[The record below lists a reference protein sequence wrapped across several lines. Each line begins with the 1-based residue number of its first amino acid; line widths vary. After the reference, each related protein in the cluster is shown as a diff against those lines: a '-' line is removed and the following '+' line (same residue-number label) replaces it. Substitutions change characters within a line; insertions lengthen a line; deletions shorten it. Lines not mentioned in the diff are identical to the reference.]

1 MSAAHDVR
9 AGEFAPPRAARKAG
23 SDRLPIFA
31 AQVAIGMAILAL
43 WQFCWS
49 FELVDPI
56 IARSPAQVW
65 SALVQIVTDGTLW
78 PSLYATME
86 ATLIAFVLASAVG
99 VVIGVGFGLFPRIE
113 EVFQPYINAINTM
126 PRIAF
131 APVFTLYF
139 GIGQEAKV
147 ALAFSIVVFMVM
159 ISARAGIQTVD
170 RDIVTMARLMG
181 TGRLQM
187 FTSILLPAATPSI
200 FAGLRLGI
208 VYALFGVITSEI
220 LSSRVGLGHLIS
232 RYAGVFQLESMYA
245 VILVMTV
252 MAAALNGVMALAEKR
267 FLRWSV
273 VNDR

>member
-1 MSAAHDVR
+1 MSAVAETSTGQV
-9 AGEFAPPRAARKAG
+9 AAAKRRPE
-23 SDRLPIFA
+23 SDRVSIIAMQL
-31 AQVAIGMAILAL
+31 AIGAAILAF
-43 WQFCWS
+43 WQLSWS
-49 FELVDPI
+49 FALIDPI
-56 IARSPAQVW
+56 IARSPAQVG
-65 SALVQIVTDGTLW
+65 SALVQIVADGTLW

-86 ATLIAFVLASAVG
+86 ATLIAFVLASAIG
-99 VVIGVGFGLFPRIE
+99 VVVGIGFGLFPRVE

-170 RDIVTMARLMG
+170 RDIITMARLMG
-181 TGRLQM
+181 TRRIEM
-187 FTSILLPAATPSI
+187 FTKILLPAATPSI
-200 FAGLRLGI
+200 FAGLKLGI

-245 VILVMTV
+245 VIVVMTV
-252 MAAALNGVMALAEKR
+252 AAAFLNGLMTLAEKR

>member
-1 MSAAHDVR
+1 MSAVADTG
-9 AGEFAPPRAARKAG
+9 AGQLAIAKRKSE
-23 SDRLPIFA
+23 SDRASILAI
-31 AQVAIGMAILAL
+31 QIAIGVAILAF

-49 FELVDPI
+49 FGLVDPI

-65 SALVQIVTDGTLW
+65 GALVQIVTDGTLW

-86 ATLIAFVLASAVG
+86 ATLVAFVLASVIG
-99 VVIGVGFGLFPRIE
+99 VVIGIGFGLFPRVE

-139 GIGQEAKV
+139 GIGQEAKI

-170 RDIVTMARLMG
+170 RDIITMARLMG
-181 TGRLQM
+181 TRRIEM
-187 FTSILLPAATPSI
+187 FTKILLPAATPSI

-232 RYAGVFQLESMYA
+232 RYAGVFQIESMYA

-252 MAAALNGVMALAEKR
+252 VAAFLNGLMAMAEKR